1 MKTVER
7 VEQQIAVFG
16 ESGSGK
22 TVLLSSFY
30 GAMQEPSFLKESLF
44 NVVADDTGQGVR
56 LHKIYLGMRNS
67 DKLPMGD
74 RFRATSYSFTV
85 KMKDFPQGASKKS
98 QPFDAVHLVWNDYP
112 GEWFDGDVS
121 AQVAERRVDTFRSLL
136 GADVA
141 FLLIDGQRILDNQGE
156 EERYLK
162 SVLGNFRNGLLS
174 LRDDILE
181 NGERLVSFPRIWILA
196 LSKSD
201 LLPDMDVYQ
210 FRDLMIERAAD
221 EIDALKEVI
230 AGFVEASEA
239 LSIGEDFMLL
249 SSAEFEP
256 GKIEVTKRVGV
267 ELILSLAA
275 MLPFERHV
283 RWIREHALPGKVV
296 ARLLEG
302 APSVAAAIS
311 GKRAVER
318 LKLPAKFGEIGKV
331 LKLAAILYPVA
342 MVAGDRLRK
351 FNEKA
356 RSQCDSL
363 GAVLTGFKM
372 DIENGER
379 ENVFIK
385 SPR

>member
-1 MKTVER
+1 MNTVER
-7 VEQQIAVFG
+7 LEQQIAVFG

-30 GAMQEPSFLKESLF
+30 GAMQEPDFLKESPF
-44 NVVADDTGQGVR
+44 NFVADDTGQGVR
-56 LHKIYLGMRNS
+56 LHKNFLGMKNS
-67 DKLPMGD
+67 DKLPMSSH
-74 RFRATSYSFTV
+74 FNATSYSFTV
-85 KMKDFPQGASKKS
+85 KMKDFPYGAPKRAH
-98 QPFDAVHLVWNDYP
+98 PFDAVRLVWTDYP
-112 GEWFDGDVS
+112 GDWFEKDVS
-121 AQVAERRVDTFRSLL
+121 GQEAERRVDTFRSLL

-141 FLLIDGQRILDNQGE
+141 LLLIDGQRVLDNQGE

-201 LLPDMDVYQ
+201 LLPGMDVYQ
-210 FRDLMIERAAD
+210 FRDLMIEKTAD
-221 EIDALKEVI
+221 EIEQLKEVI
-230 AGFVEASEA
+230 AGFVAASEA
-239 LSIGEDFMLL
+239 LSVGEDFMLL

-267 ELILSLAA
+267 ELVLPLAA

-283 RWIREHALPGKVV
+283 KWIREHSLPGKVAEHLLDKAPLV
-296 ARLLEG
+296 ASVILNKNVMKKFKFL
-302 APSVAAAIS
+302 AP
-311 GKRAVER
+311 
-318 LKLPAKFGEIGKV
+318 FGEIGKFAN
-331 LKLAAILYPVA
+331 LAAVIYPAA
-342 MVAGDRLRK
+342 MVAGDQLRK